1 MKLLKQF
8 AKRMKQARVAQG
20 KTYYGMSIAS
30 GVHPTTLSTI
40 ERDARDLRL
49 SNYVKICEA
58 LNLDPGKTLN
68 EVNK

>member
-8 AKRMKQARVAQG
+8 AKRMKQERIAQG
-20 KTYYGMSIAS
+20 KTWYSMSTTS
-30 GVHPTTLSTI
+30 GVHPTTLATI
-40 ERDARDLRL
+40 EKDARDLRL

-58 LNLDPGKTLN
+58 LNLNPGDTLN

>member
-1 MKLLKQF
+1 MKLLKLF
-8 AKRMKQARVAQG
+8 AKRMQQERLAQG
-20 KTYYGMSIAS
+20 KTWYGMAATS
-30 GVHPTTLSTI
+30 GVHPTTLATV
-40 ERDARDLRL
+40 EKDARDLRL